1 MTEETDTEEVTVAMV
16 QEGGPQIVSHQTLGI
31 HEAHD
36 QVVEIEP
43 NPDLITVSATQK
55 PEDVVKELMSEE
67 KKQELM
73 ARLQALK
80 SSLNLLEQQ
89 KQQFAETQTQERE
102 EEEEELKVDGEILF
116 NRVELLTKLNADL
129 RANISTFTQSDRYD
143 AFRESLEL
151 LAKSNKIYDKILQQL
166 LK

>member
-1 MTEETDTEEVTVAMV
+1 MTEETDTEEVTVAVV
-16 QEGGPQIVSHQTLGI
+16 QEGGPQVVSHQTLGI
-31 HEAHD
+31 HQAHD
-36 QVVEIEP
+36 E
-43 NPDLITVSATQK
+43 LITVSATQK

-80 SSLNLLEQQ
+80 SSLDILEQQ
-89 KQQFAETQTQERE
+89 KQRLGEAEAQPQAEQEE
-102 EEEEELKVDGEILF
+102 PDLKIDGEILF

-151 LAKSNKIYDKILQQL
+151 LAKSNKVYDKILQQL